1 MSTLQVEN
9 LIGPTSGSNANK
21 VIIPSGQTLY
31 AAGHVIQV
39 VNMDTSSV
47 TISSSS
53 SLTGTDLLLNIT
65 PKSSTSKILVNI
77 NAHMAGSGT
86 SSGYMQ
92 LLRDGSTLITDDEIF
107 FSRTGDNYNMNGI
120 QKLDSPNT
128 TSTIQYRL
136 WIRST
141 VGGIRLNQDGGVS
154 DMTLMEIAQ

>member
-1 MSTLQVEN
+1 MSTLKVDSLVEK
-9 LIGPTSGSNANK
+9 TSGNG
-21 VIIPSGQTLY
+21 VHI
-31 AAGHVIQV
+31 AGHVIQV
-39 VNMDTSSV
+39 VNMDTTSV

-65 PKSSTSKILVNI
+65 PKFSTSKILVNI
-77 NAHMAGSGT
+77 NAHMSGNGT
-86 SSGYMQ
+86 SSGFMRV
-92 LLRDGSTLITDDEIF
+92 LRDASTLISADEIF

-136 WIRST
+136 WIRSN
-141 VGGIRLNQDGGVS
+141 VGSLRFNQDGVS